1 MTYFP
6 TDLSIGGLVVLFFWI
21 LIGSLGLPGGT
32 VEMIAVGSLATGIY
46 SLIIVILISFAASV
60 AGDIL
65 AYELARKLSGRL
77 RSKLVTFSFFESNE
91 KKARSLLNKY
101 GFYMVFLSRFALISL
116 CQVMS
121 YVSGLEKYNRKK
133 FIIAVVSGELLFAII
148 YPLIGFAV
156 GEVFGNL
163 LSAVNDLILAVLL
176 ILIVFYLARFLI
188 KRRMRYY
195 ASKGAI

>member
-1 MTYFP
+1 MINFP
-6 TDLSIGGLVVLFFWI
+6 TDLSIGGLIVLFFWI
-21 LIGSLGLPGGT
+21 LIGSLGLPGAT
-32 VEMIAVGSLATGIY
+32 VEMIAEGSLSNGVSA
-46 SLIIVILISFAASV
+46 LIIVILISFVAAV
-60 AGDIL
+60 IGDIL

-91 KKARSLLNKY
+91 KKARRLLNKY
-101 GFYMVFLSRFALISL
+101 GFFMVFLTRFALISL

-148 YPLIGFAV
+148 YPLIGFVV

-176 ILIVFYLARFLI
+176 ILIAFYLIKFLI
-188 KRRMRYY
+188 RRKRKI
-195 ASKGAI
+195 AEN

>member
-6 TDLSIGGLVVLFFWI
+6 ADLSIGGLIVLFFWI

-32 VEMIAVGSLATGIY
+32 IEMIAEGSLATGI
-46 SLIIVILISFAASV
+46 SGLIIVIFISFAAAV
-60 AGDIL
+60 IGDIL

-91 KKARSLLNKY
+91 KKTRRLLNQY
-101 GFYMVFLSRFALISL
+101 GFYMVFLTRFALISL

-133 FIIAVVSGELLFAII
+133 FIIAVVFGELLFAIV
-148 YPLIGFAV
+148 YPLIGFMV

-163 LSAVNDLILAVLL
+163 LSAVNDLVLAVLL
-176 ILIVFYLARFLI
+176 LLIAFYLARFLI
-188 KRRMRYY
+188 RRRKR
-195 ASKGAI
+195 AGN